1 MFTFF
6 MIQGSVNHS
15 KYILVKHK
23 NKSLLYRTNQTT
35 TNERR
40 FSLLI
45 SLVADI
51 DWVATVCPGM
61 FTPSSL
67 VFLHII

>member
-1 MFTFF
+1 MMFTFF

-45 SLVADI
+45 SLVANI
-51 DWVATVCPGM
+51 D
-61 FTPSSL
+61 
-67 VFLHII
+67 